1 MTVTNPNTAARD
13 FAVQFLYQC
22 EADKLF
28 YFSDEHFENFTA
40 YFKVEPSLRHY
51 LRTLVEG
58 VLSNITKLDEIIDGL
73 SKNWKI
79 SRMASTDR
87 VVLRIATFEI
97 LENLAPDKVI
107 LNEAIELSKRYGT
120 EHSGSFVN
128 GILDA
133 VVAQIRQQ
141 P

>member
-58 VLSNITKLDEIIDGL
+58 VLSNITKLDEIIAGL

-97 LENLAPDKVI
+97 LEKLAPDKVI

>member
-1 MTVTNPNTAARD
+1 MSTMNPNTTARD

-28 YFSDEHFENFTA
+28 YFSDEHFETFSQ
-40 YFKVEPSLRHY
+40 YFKVDLSFKDY
-51 LRTLVEG
+51 LKTLVTG
-58 VLSNITKLDEIIDGL
+58 VLSNINKLDEIIANH

-87 VVLRIATFEI
+87 VVLRMATFEI
-97 LENLAPDKVI
+97 LEKMAPDKVI

-120 EHSGSFVN
+120 EHSSAFVN
-128 GILDA
+128 GVLDA
-133 VVAQIRQQ
+133 VVAQLRSHS
-141 P
+141 